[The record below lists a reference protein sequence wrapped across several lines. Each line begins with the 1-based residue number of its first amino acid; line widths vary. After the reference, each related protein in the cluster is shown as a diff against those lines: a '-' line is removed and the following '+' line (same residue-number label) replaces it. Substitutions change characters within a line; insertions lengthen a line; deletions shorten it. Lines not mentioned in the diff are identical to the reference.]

1 MSRQQILHLANLD
14 LNVVVETLVQML
26 QRVVGE
32 HIRMRCEFH
41 PAPLMIR
48 ADQGMMDQILLNLT
62 VNARDAMPNGGTV
75 TIKTL
80 AVDLDAAAAAQI
92 AQARAGSFACLTVTD
107 TGAGMSPE
115 ILPRIF
121 EPFFTTKDVGKGTGL
136 GLATA
141 FGIVQQHGGWIN
153 VTSEV
158 GRGTTFYIYLPRAA
172 QA

>member
-1 MSRQQILHLANLD
+1 MK
-14 LNVVVETLVQML
+14 
-26 QRVVGE
+26 
-32 HIRMRCEFH
+32 CEYH

-48 ADQGMMDQILLNLT
+48 ADQSMMDQILLNLT
-62 VNARDAMPNGGTV
+62 VNARDAMPDGGLL

-92 AQARAGSFACLTVTD
+92 TQARPGSFVCLTVSD
-107 TGAGMSPE
+107 TGAGMPPE

-141 FGIVQQHGGWIN
+141 FGIVQQHSGWIN

-158 GRGTTFYIYLPRAA
+158 GRGTTFYIYLPRLAKTG
-172 QA
+172 